1 MAGGDD
7 ADAEDAEAD
16 AGRMRTIVVAE
27 SGLVGR
33 GIVQEKAGRSDI
45 GPPRPRWKLKKTSI
59 DFEDLRSLRI
69 WNSGGLPIMSSYD

>member
-33 GIVQEKAGRSDI
+33 GSYKRRQVAMHHVGAL
-45 GPPRPRWKLKKTSI
+45 RPRWKLNT
-59 DFEDLRSLRI
+59 F
-69 WNSGGLPIMSSYD
+69 SYH

>member
-33 GIVQEKAGRSDI
+33 GIVQEKAGRYASCR
-45 GPPRPRWKLKKTSI
+45 GPPATVEVEHFFLP
-59 DFEDLRSLRI
+59 LRTTYQGS
-69 WNSGGLPIMSSYD
+69 